1 MKTFNVDFTLYDS
14 VRVENNR
21 FEIEAI
27 SLEELKDTVISIIEY
42 HNCDIEEW
50 SKIEKDIYQSTL
62 ITPVIY
68 KTTF

>member
-1 MKTFNVDFTLYDS
+1 MKTFNVEFTLYDS
-14 VRVENNR
+14 IRVENNR

-42 HNCDIEEW
+42 HNCDIKKW
-50 SKIEKDIYQSTL
+50 SKIEKDIYESELT
-62 ITPVIY
+62 TPVIH